1 MTDWT
6 RRKTSD
12 LLLALMAR
20 ASGPPPDL
28 IEEIDRRFPQ
38 RAPTVV
44 PLSERKL
51 SERKKEYL
59 RLGGGNYP
67 NAIHEAYRAN
77 DDKAVKSLR
86 RDREAL

>member
-12 LLLALMAR
+12 LILALMAR

-28 IEEIDRRFPQ
+28 VAEIDRRLPQ
-38 RAPTVV
+38 SALPITL
-44 PLSERKL
+44 PERKL